1 MVQNPTKNQ
10 NQGTRLIEKNSKFVM
25 ELIKELTYAEAAK
38 LQREAD
44 NQDYEILNIAV
55 IGGGKVRMYLEGDEK
70 VINELIGDKNGEQQK

>member
-44 NQDYEILNIAV
+44 NQDYKILNIAV
-55 IGGGKVRMYLEGDEK
+55 IGGGKVRMCIEGDEK

>member
-1 MVQNPTKNQ
+1 
-10 NQGTRLIEKNSKFVM
+10 M

-44 NQDYEILNIAV
+44 NQDYKILDIAV
-55 IGGGKVRMYLEGDEK
+55 IGGGKVRMCLEGDEK